1 MPRKIQWRRPG
12 LKIISITMNTDKFQ
26 KEYQR
31 LNPEQKKA
39 VDAVEGPVM
48 VIAGPGTGKT
58 QILTLRIA
66 NILLKTDT
74 APENILALTF
84 TESGAHSIRQ
94 RLLSIIGS
102 AAYRVNIF
110 TFHGFCNELII
121 SYPDEF
127 PRIISSKSATEID
140 QIRIIEN
147 IINFGKIK
155 KLRPYGDSFY
165 YVRPILGAIRALKR
179 EGITIDKFKKIIED
193 EEEKFKSIDDLYHE
207 KGAHKGKMKG
217 KYKQMEH
224 QAEKN
229 NELAAIYEEYQGQME
244 RGGFYDYEDMIME
257 TALVM
262 ERNND
267 FLLMLQEEYQYI
279 LADEHQD
286 TNNAQNKI
294 NEFLADFYERP
305 NLFIVGDEKQA
316 IFRFQG
322 ASLNNFLYFKNKY
335 PDVLLIT
342 LGENYRS
349 GQAIL
354 DSAHSLMEKSGDSSE
369 IKRIRLRA
377 RTGIVSQKIKIFG
390 FSKPEYEYLFLVDE
404 IRAKIKNGTP
414 AEEIAI
420 FYRDNKDVF
429 EIARQFE
436 KTEIPFVI
444 ESDRDLLAD
453 EDIKKLILIF
463 RAINSLGDDNLLAE
477 TLYIDFLNLENLD
490 IYKVLNYANK
500 HKIPLYDVIKSK
512 KSLSEAGTEHP
523 EKLIDLRA
531 KIDFWKMA
539 AANKGLLD
547 FFDIVV
553 RESGFLGYILA
564 QAGSFDRMAKLDG
577 LFNEARKLMENHKEC
592 GVKDFISYIDTF
604 KEYEVSVGSRGRNF
618 SGGVHLMTAHK
629 SKGLEFDYVYIVGA
643 YDKHWGGRRQ
653 RSDFKIFSG
662 DMPIVSFNDND
673 DERRLFYVA
682 ITRARKGVLISYT
695 KEGLDGRNQLP
706 SRFIEEIDDKFME
719 KVDVLKMEKKFAD
732 RRGEKF
738 LPKINFGPH
747 ISDKKYLRKLFLEKG
762 LAVTALN
769 NYLKCPWEYFFNN
782 LVQIP
787 KSPSKFQI
795 YGSVVHGSLKEYF
808 DYFKIDGDVGND
820 FILRRFEKY
829 LGYKA
834 LSSVDYQEL
843 LEKGKKS
850 LNGYYETYHNL
861 WQKNVLNEF
870 KIKGVLF
877 EVDLGKEK
885 IELTLK
891 GNLDKIEILPDGDV
905 NVVDY
910 KTGKPKSRNDI
921 EGKTKNSQGD
931 YKRQLVFYKILLD
944 RCEKGKYKMVSGELD
959 FVEPDDKERYH
970 KEKFIIDEKDVEE
983 LEKIIQKSAQE
994 IYDLSFWDKMCEDK
1008 KCAYCGIRKMMG

>member
-1 MPRKIQWRRPG
+1 
-12 LKIISITMNTDKFQ
+12 MNTDKFQ
-26 KEYQR
+26 KEYR
-31 LNPEQKKA
+31 KLNPEQKKA

-94 RLLSIIGS
+94 RLLGIMGG
-102 AAYRVNIF
+102 AAYKVNIS
-110 TFHGFCNELII
+110 TFHGFCNELIV

-147 IINFGKIK
+147 IINSGKIK
-155 KLRPYGDSFY
+155 KLRPYGDSLY
-165 YVRPILGAIRALKR
+165 YVWPALKAIRGLKR
-179 EGITIDKFKKIIED
+179 EGVTIDDFNKIIKD
-193 EEEKFKSIDDLYHE
+193 EEDKFQSIDDLYYE

-224 QAEKN
+224 WAEKN
-229 NELAAIYEEYQGQME
+229 KELAAIYEEYQKQME
-244 RGGFYDYEDMIME
+244 EIRFYDYEDMIME
-257 TALVM
+257 TALAM
-262 ERNND
+262 KKNND
-267 FLLMLQEEYQYI
+267 FLLALQEEYQYI

-294 NEFLADFYERP
+294 IEFLADFYERP

-322 ASLNNFLYFKNKY
+322 ASLNNFLYFKDKY

-377 RTGIVSQKIKIFG
+377 RTEIASQKIKIFC
-390 FSKPEYEYLFLVDE
+390 FSKPEHEYLFLVDE
-404 IRAKIKNGTP
+404 IRKKIKDGTP
-414 AEEIAI
+414 AEEIAV
-420 FYRDNKDVF
+420 FYRDNRDVF

-444 ESDRDLLAD
+444 ESDRDLLSD

-463 RAINSLGDDNLLAE
+463 RAINALGDDNLLAE

-490 IYKVLNYANK
+490 IYKALNYANK
-500 HKIPLYDVIKSK
+500 HKIPLYDVMKSK
-512 KSLSEAGTEHP
+512 KTLSEAGMEHP
-523 EKLIDLRA
+523 EKLIDLRVKMDYW
-531 KIDFWKMA
+531 KIA
-539 AANKGLLD
+539 AVNKSLLD

-577 LFNEARKLMENHKEC
+577 LFNEARKLMENHREC
-592 GVKDFISYIDTF
+592 GVKDFISYIDTL
-604 KEYEVSVGSRGRNF
+604 KKYEVSVGSRGRNF
-618 SGGVHLMTAHK
+618 SGGARLMTAHK

-643 YDKHWGGRRQ
+643 HDKHWGGRRQ
-653 RSDFKIFSG
+653 RSDFRIFANG
-662 DMPIVSFNDND
+662 APIISFNDDD

-682 ITRARKGVLISYT
+682 ITRARKAVSISYST
-695 KEGLDGRNQLP
+695 EGWDGRNQLP
-706 SRFIEEIDDKFME
+706 SRFIEEIDGKFME
-719 KVDVLKMEKKFAD
+719 KVDVLKMEKNFVD

-762 LAVTALN
+762 FSVTALN
-769 NYLKCPWEYFFNN
+769 NYLECPWKFFFNN
-782 LVQIP
+782 LAQIP
-787 KSPSKFQI
+787 KPPGKFQI
-795 YGSVVHGSLKEYF
+795 YGSAVHGSLKEYF
-808 DYFKIDGDVGND
+808 DRFKIDSDVGKD
-820 FILRRFEKY
+820 FILRRFERY

-834 LSSVDYQEL
+834 LSPVDYQEL

-850 LNGYYETYHNL
+850 LNGYYDFYHNL
-861 WQKNVLNEF
+861 WQKKVFNEF

-877 EVDLGKEK
+877 DFDFRKEK
-885 IELTLK
+885 IELILK
-891 GNLDKIEILPDGDV
+891 GNLDKIEILQDSDV

-921 EGKTKNSQGD
+921 EGKTKNSRGD
-931 YKRQLVFYKILLD
+931 YKRQIVFYRILLD
-944 RCEKGKYKMVSGELD
+944 YYEKGKYKMVSGELD
-959 FVEPDDKERYH
+959 FVEPDDRGRYH
-970 KEKFIIDEKDVEE
+970 KEKFIIKEKDIEE
-983 LEKIIQKSAQE
+983 LKKTIQKTAQE
-994 IYDLSFWDKMCEDK
+994 IYDLSFWDKTCKDK
-1008 KCAYCGIRKMMG
+1008 KCEYCGIRKMMK

>member
-1 MPRKIQWRRPG
+1 
-12 LKIISITMNTDKFQ
+12 MNTDKFQ
-26 KEYQR
+26 KEYR
-31 LNPEQKKA
+31 KLNPEQKKA

-94 RLLSIIGS
+94 RLLGIMGG
-102 AAYRVNIF
+102 AAYKVNIS
-110 TFHGFCNELII
+110 TFHGFCNELIV

-147 IINFGKIK
+147 IINSGKIK
-155 KLRPYGDSFY
+155 KLRPYGDSLY
-165 YVRPILGAIRALKR
+165 YVWPALKAIRGLKR
-179 EGITIDKFKKIIED
+179 EGVTIDDFNKIIKD
-193 EEEKFKSIDDLYHE
+193 EEDKFQSIDDLYYE

-224 QAEKN
+224 RAEKN
-229 NELAAIYEEYQGQME
+229 KELAVIYEEYQKQME
-244 RGGFYDYEDMIME
+244 EVGFYDYEDMIME
-257 TALVM
+257 TALAM
-262 ERNND
+262 KKNND
-267 FLLMLQEEYQYI
+267 FLLALQEEYQYI

-294 NEFLADFYERP
+294 IEFLADFYERP

-322 ASLNNFLYFKNKY
+322 ASLNNFLYFKDKY

-377 RTGIVSQKIKIFG
+377 RTEIASQKIKIFC
-390 FSKPEYEYLFLVDE
+390 FSKPEHEYLFLVDE
-404 IRAKIKNGTP
+404 IRKKIKDGTP
-414 AEEIAI
+414 AEEIAV
-420 FYRDNKDVF
+420 FYRDNRDVF

-444 ESDRDLLAD
+444 ESDRDLLSD

-463 RAINSLGDDNLLAE
+463 RAINALGDDNLLAE

-490 IYKVLNYANK
+490 IYKALNYANK
-500 HKIPLYDVIKSK
+500 HKIPLYDVMKSK
-512 KSLSEAGTEHP
+512 KTLSEAGMEHP
-523 EKLIDLRA
+523 EKLIDLRVKMDYW
-531 KIDFWKMA
+531 KIA
-539 AANKGLLD
+539 AVNKSLLD

-577 LFNEARKLMENHKEC
+577 LFNEARKLMENHREC
-592 GVKDFISYIDTF
+592 GVKDFISYIDTL
-604 KEYEVSVGSRGRNF
+604 KKYEVSVGSRGRNF
-618 SGGVHLMTAHK
+618 SGGARLMTAHK

-643 YDKHWGGRRQ
+643 HDKHWGGRRQ
-653 RSDFKIFSG
+653 RSDFRIFANG
-662 DMPIVSFNDND
+662 APIISFNDDD

-682 ITRARKGVLISYT
+682 ITRARKAVSISYST
-695 KEGLDGRNQLP
+695 EGWDGRNQLP
-706 SRFIEEIDDKFME
+706 SRFIEEIDGKFME
-719 KVDVLKMEKKFAD
+719 KVDVLKMEKNFVD

-762 LAVTALN
+762 FSVTALN
-769 NYLKCPWEYFFNN
+769 NYLECPWKFFFNN
-782 LVQIP
+782 LAQIP
-787 KSPSKFQI
+787 KPPGKFQI
-795 YGSVVHGSLKEYF
+795 YGSAVHGSLKEYF
-808 DYFKIDGDVGND
+808 DRFKIDSDVGKD
-820 FILRRFEKY
+820 FILRRFERY

-834 LSSVDYQEL
+834 LSPVDYQEL

-850 LNGYYETYHNL
+850 LNGYYDFYHNL
-861 WQKNVLNEF
+861 WQKKVFNEF

-877 EVDLGKEK
+877 DFDFRKEK
-885 IELTLK
+885 IELILK
-891 GNLDKIEILPDGDV
+891 GNLDKIEILQDSDV

-921 EGKTKNSQGD
+921 EGKTKNSRGD
-931 YKRQLVFYKILLD
+931 YKRQIVFYRILLD
-944 RCEKGKYKMVSGELD
+944 YYEKGKYKMVSGELD
-959 FVEPDDKERYH
+959 FVEPDDRGRYH
-970 KEKFIIDEKDVEE
+970 KEKFIIEEKDIEE
-983 LEKIIQKSAQE
+983 LKKTIQKTAQE
-994 IYDLSFWDKMCEDK
+994 IYDLSFWDKTCKDK
-1008 KCAYCGIRKMMG
+1008 KCEYCGIRKMMK